1 MLPSPSSLLASVL
14 PPSTIVHRYHLAALA
29 GFFALGLGSCTAI
42 VSDVEKSQCAE
53 DRDCSARGLSG
64 ATCQDSVCVVPS
76 STGDP
81 YECSA
86 VTPSSSDT
94 VTFTF
99 SAGYAAAPDSP
110 SPFTIVACDR
120 LDVECDSP
128 LTDPPVMANAGEPVA
143 IEVKRGFS
151 GYFRIQNADT
161 VPARY
166 FMGQALTRDTTG
178 WDLTIASPAI
188 VSALGLAT
196 GTTIDVGKG
205 VIIVGIRGCDGE
217 RVAGAVASNSL
228 SDENT
233 VGFYFASMFPERTL
247 SSTTSEG
254 AAGFVNVPPGSA
266 LIGAKA
272 SGHSFEPSAVLSE
285 GGWISYVEV
294 FP

>member
-1 MLPSPSSLLASVL
+1 V
-14 PPSTIVHRYHLAALA
+14 
-29 GFFALGLGSCTAI
+29 LGLGSCSAI
-42 VSDVEKSQCAE
+42 VSDVETSQCAK
-53 DRDCSARGLSG
+53 DSDCSARGLSG
-64 ATCQDSVCVVPS
+64 ATCEDSVCVVPS
-76 STGDP
+76 ASEDP

-86 VTPSSSDT
+86 AAPSSAET

-99 SAGYAAAPDSP
+99 SAGYAAAPEVP
-110 SPFTIVACDR
+110 SPFTIVACHR
-120 LDVECDSP
+120 LDIECDSP
-128 LTDPPVMANAGEPVA
+128 LTDPPVMANAGVPVA

-151 GYFRIQNADT
+151 GYFKIENADT

-166 FMGQALTRDTTG
+166 FMGQPLTRDATG

-205 VIIVGIRGCDGE
+205 VIIVAVRGCDGA

-228 SDENT
+228 SDANT

-254 AAGFVNVPPGSA
+254 AAGFVNVPVGSA